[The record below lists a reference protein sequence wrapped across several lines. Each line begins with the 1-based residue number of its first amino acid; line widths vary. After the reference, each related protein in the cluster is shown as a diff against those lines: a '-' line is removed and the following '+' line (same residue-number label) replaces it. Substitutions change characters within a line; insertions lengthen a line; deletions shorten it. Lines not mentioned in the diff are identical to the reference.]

1 MTEADLEEEGK
12 RKHVFDM
19 ERIEP
24 GAYFVYEVMI
34 EMIHQGKVFEVE
46 LSSYDEKETTANRAK
61 LLMMLQASR
70 QAKGGDGD
78 YQVLHS
84 WIDTVVHGEDGFLSL
99 ELDDDDEI
107 ETFLDQSQIA
117 RFLFADPEGRSE
129 EEYEGPE
136 AFMLVHRMVGCD
148 EGSLCYD
155 TVVVP
160 LGSEATER
168 VFDFDRNPG
177 EDLLSAPLFSQVVG
191 KSPRDV
197 DGLYRVERVETANGL
212 VFLPREMPPVDAFKE
227 QVSSCCTGR

>member
-1 MTEADLEEEGK
+1 VTEADLEEEGK

-160 LGSEATER
+160 PRNAPSISTVILGKIY
-168 VFDFDRNPG
+168 
-177 EDLLSAPLFSQVVG
+177 SALRSSHRSSVN
-191 KSPRDV
+191 R
-197 DGLYRVERVETANGL
+197 
-212 VFLPREMPPVDAFKE
+212 REMWTGSIGLKE
-227 QVSSCCTGR
+227 LRLRTG